1 MLSRSVT
8 EGLVFGFDVG
18 LVGEEG
24 GRGGRARIGSGRAG
38 VKTWVHQSRRGLAS
52 AYADGFG
59 WGQSAA
65 GEGGAGR

>member
-1 MLSRSVT
+1 MDLMSVWW
-8 EGLVFGFDVG
+8 GRKGV
-18 LVGEEG
+18 EEG
-24 GRGGRARIGSGRAG
+24 GRGSGRVGLG

-59 WGQSAA
+59 WGQSVA